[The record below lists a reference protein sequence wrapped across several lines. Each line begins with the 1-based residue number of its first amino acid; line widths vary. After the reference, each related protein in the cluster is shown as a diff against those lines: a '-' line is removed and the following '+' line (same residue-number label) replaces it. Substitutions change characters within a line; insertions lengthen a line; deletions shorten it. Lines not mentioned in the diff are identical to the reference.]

1 MIEYL
6 IPAAVLKAAIYC
18 VARKDVRFYLQGV
31 AIDRGHVIATDG
43 NRMFYVKIKGLDADL
58 PQIIIPTEA
67 VELFFKRAKIK
78 NSLLHDFSIKITL
91 ESNDKGQ
98 LELDNIVETFIP
110 INGKYPDWTRVSA
123 LKEGSIL
130 DGDFPSFNWEYM
142 ADFQKMAKLLGSKK
156 AYPITKLTPVVSNPP
171 KAYVDFPNSE
181 KDSFEAYGV
190 LMGLKR

>member
-1 MIEYL
+1 MTEYL

-18 VARKDVRFYLQGV
+18 VARKDVRFYLQGI

-58 PQIIIPTEA
+58 PQVIIPTES

-78 NSLLHDFSIKITL
+78 NSLILDFSIKITL
-91 ESNDKGQ
+91 ESSDKGQ
-98 LELDNIVETFIP
+98 LEIDNIVETFIP
-110 INGKYPDWTRVSA
+110 INNKYPDWTRVSA
-123 LKEGSIL
+123 RKEGSIF

-156 AYPITKLTPVVSNPP
+156 DYPITKLTPVMSNPP

-190 LMGLKR
+190 LMGLKP

>member
-18 VARKDVRFYLQGV
+18 VARKDVRFYLQGI

-43 NRMFYVKIKGLDADL
+43 HRMFYVKIKGLDADL

-110 INGKYPDWTRVSA
+110 INGKYPD
-123 LKEGSIL
+123 
-130 DGDFPSFNWEYM
+130 
-142 ADFQKMAKLLGSKK
+142 
-156 AYPITKLTPVVSNPP
+156 
-171 KAYVDFPNSE
+171 
-181 KDSFEAYGV
+181 
-190 LMGLKR
+190 